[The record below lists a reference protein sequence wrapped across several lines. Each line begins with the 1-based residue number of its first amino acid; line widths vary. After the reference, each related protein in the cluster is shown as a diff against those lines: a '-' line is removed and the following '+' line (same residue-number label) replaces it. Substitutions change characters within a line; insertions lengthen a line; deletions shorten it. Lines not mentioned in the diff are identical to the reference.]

1 MMPATAK
8 TLDLPVV
15 ATTYDRADCS
25 IGIVHLGYGAFH
37 RAHQAV
43 FIDDYMEM
51 TGDLNWGIA
60 AVNLRGAESAAFEA
74 TQKTDNGY
82 LLKTTS
88 PDGDKELRLVR
99 PHCRFLDWAID
110 TQETEALLSLESV
123 HVVTI
128 TVTESGYYLDDDGS
142 LNPNESVIAA
152 EVEGTSAASIYAFLR
167 AGLKARLVAHG
178 NPLNILCCDNIRSNG
193 HMLDRNFKAYLALLG
208 DDDLLAWVED
218 NARFPCSMVDRITP
232 RATDDLFDEINRDFP
247 GQSLN
252 PIHGETFIQWVIE
265 DKFKAPIPDLTKSG
279 VEIVADVDPYEEAKI
294 RILNGGHTA
303 LCYLGALA
311 GHETFDAAF
320 NDPELR
326 AVFDS
331 FEKDEVLPG
340 LDLELP
346 FDKLVY
352 LNSIAER
359 FANAA
364 IADQLA
370 RICMDGYSKMALYI
384 RPTMASCFAQGI
396 TPKSSIQC
404 IASWYVYA
412 RRFAAGQMPVHYNE
426 PYWDQLEPLLANGQ
440 EVAFATTKQLWGDIP
455 DQYPLFIT
463 ELVSAIQEMET
474 KWPA

>member
-1 MMPATAK
+1 MMPAAAK
-8 TLDLPVV
+8 TQDAPLV
-15 ATTYDRADCS
+15 ATTYDRADCA

-43 FIDDYMEM
+43 FIDDYMEK
-51 TGDLNWGIA
+51 TGDLNWGVA
-60 AVNLRGAESAAFEA
+60 AVNLRASESAGFEA

-88 PDGDKELRLVR
+88 PNGDKELRLVR
-99 PHCRFLDWAID
+99 PHCRFLDWAKEK
-110 TQETEALLSLESV
+110 QETEALLSLESV

-128 TVTESGYYLDDDGS
+128 TVTESGYYLKDDGS
-142 LNPNESVIAA
+142 LNPDEPTIAA
-152 EVEGTSAASIYAFLR
+152 EATGQSEASVYAFLR
-167 AGLKARLVAHG
+167 AGLKARFAAHG
-178 NPLNILCCDNIRSNG
+178 HPINILCCDNIRSNG
-193 HMLDRNFKAYLALLG
+193 HMLDRNFKAYLSLMG
-208 DDDLLAWVED
+208 DDALLAWVEQ
-218 NARFPCSMVDRITP
+218 NVSFPCSMVDRITP
-232 RATDDLFDEINRDFP
+232 RATDDLLDEINGIFP

-265 DKFKAPIPDLTKSG
+265 DKFKAPMPDLTKSG

-303 LCYLGALA
+303 LCYFGALA
-311 GHETFDAAF
+311 GHKTFDEAF

-326 AVFDS
+326 AIFDA
-331 FEKDEVLPG
+331 FEINEVLPG

-346 FDKLVY
+346 FNKRDY

-364 IADQLA
+364 IADQLE
-370 RICMDGYSKMALYI
+370 RICMDGYSKMGLYI
-384 RPTMASCFAQGI
+384 RPTIASCFKQGI
-396 TPKSSIQC
+396 TPKNAILC

-412 RRFAAGQMPVHYNE
+412 RRFAAGQMPIHYQE
-426 PYWDQLEPLLANGQ
+426 PYWGQLEPLLADGQ
-440 EVAFATTKQLWGDIP
+440 EVVFAQTKQLWGDIP

-463 ELVSAIQEMET
+463 ELVSAIQEMEK